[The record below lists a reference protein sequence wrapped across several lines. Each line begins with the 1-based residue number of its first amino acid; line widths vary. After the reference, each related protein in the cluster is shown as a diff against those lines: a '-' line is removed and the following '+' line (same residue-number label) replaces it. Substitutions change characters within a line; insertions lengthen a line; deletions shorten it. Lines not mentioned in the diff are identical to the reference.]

1 MACETGPCMSIDVSD
16 LSFHYPDGT
25 PSVQELSFK
34 ARPGEVTAVVGPNGV
49 GKTTLLEL
57 IVGALKPSEGVVNV
71 TGEVAYMR
79 QNPGFDDVETPTV
92 ADALALGLPSELRKQ
107 SAILRDLY
115 ERAATDMDAAMAIG
129 DALEVWGALGGYEIE
144 ASFDQ
149 VTQAVLREG
158 YVAASTRL
166 LKELSGGERKRLILG
181 SFLSSPVP
189 VLILDEPDN
198 FLDLHGKAWL
208 DAQLQATSK
217 TVLMVSHD
225 RSLLTT
231 AVDRMLVLEHNG
243 YWMHGGTYA
252 NLKPARRDRAERLA
266 KDLGR
271 WHDEEKRLFQ
281 FYKIMKQRASLNPKN
296 AKRADAAQHRWE
308 KFRDAGPPTPPPPE
322 REITTRFV
330 GSRSG
335 SVAMKA
341 SGFEVPDLFMPF
353 DLTVW
358 NEDRILLL
366 GENGVGKSTLLRL
379 LRDAALAEG
388 AELDDSP
395 IRYGP
400 TARVG
405 YFSQDNMVAAQSL
418 EKSAAKRDKMALLD
432 VVAERFG
439 NDVDA
444 RKALGRY
451 GLSDHIHHTMKE
463 LSGGQRARVQ
473 LILLETERPN
483 VMLLDEPTDN
493 LDLESILAIELALA
507 DLEATLITIS
517 HDKEFAAGYSRFVL
531 FDREGLVAETSDI
544 GYALDIASRSGFS
557 LLDFSKLEML
567 TRL

>member
-1 MACETGPCMSIDVSD
+1 MTIDVSD

-34 ARPGEVTAVVGPNGV
+34 ARVGEVTAIVGPNGV

-57 IVGALKPSEGVVNV
+57 IVGSLKPSEGVVNTV
-71 TGEVAYMR
+71 GEAAYMR
-79 QNPGFDDVETPTV
+79 QNPGFNGSESPTV
-92 ADALALGLPSELRKQ
+92 GDALALGLPAELRRHADLL
-107 SAILRDLY
+107 SDLY
-115 ERAATDMDAAMAIG
+115 RRSASDSDPDDAVRAAMALG
-129 DALEVWGALGGYEIE
+129 DALEVWGSLGGYEIE
-144 ASFDQ
+144 AKFDQ
-149 VTQAVLREG
+149 ITQSVLRQG
-158 YVAASTRL
+158 YSSASGRL
-166 LKELSGGERKRLILG
+166 LSELSGGERKRLILG
-181 SFLSSPVP
+181 SFLASPVP
-189 VLILDEPDN
+189 VLLLDEPDN

-208 DAQLQATSK
+208 DQELQATKK

-252 NLKPARRDRAERLA
+252 TLKAARRDRAERLA

-271 WHDEEKRLFQ
+271 WKDEERRLFQ

-296 AKRADAAQHRWE
+296 AKRADAAQTRWE

-335 SVAMKA
+335 NIAMKA
-341 SGFEVPDLFMPF
+341 TGFEVPGLFLPF

-366 GENGVGKSTLLRL
+366 GENGVGKSTLLRM
-379 LRDAALAEG
+379 LRDAAAASG
-388 AELDDSP
+388 ADLDDSS
-395 IRYGP
+395 IRFGP
-400 TARVG
+400 TARVS
-405 YFSQDNMVAAQSL
+405 YFSQENQLSINSEFMGDSDPNKVPLL
-418 EKSAAKRDKMALLD
+418 E
-432 VVAERFG
+432 VVAERYG
-439 NDVDA
+439 NDVEA

-451 GLSDHIHHTMKE
+451 GLSGHIHHTMPE
-463 LSGGQRARVQ
+463 LSGGQKARVQ

-507 DLEATLITIS
+507 ELEATLITIS
-517 HDKEFAAGYSRFVL
+517 HDKEFAAGYSRFIL
-531 FDREGLVAETSDI
+531 FDRDGLVAESDEI
-544 GYALDIASRSGFS
+544 DMALDIAAQSNFS
-557 LLDFSKLEML
+557 LLDFPELQLL
-567 TRL
+567 TSP

>member
-1 MACETGPCMSIDVSD
+1 MTIDVSD

-34 ARPGEVTAVVGPNGV
+34 ARAGEVTAIVGPNGV

-57 IVGALKPSEGVVNV
+57 IVGALTPIEGVANV
-71 TGEVAYMR
+71 SGEVAYMR
-79 QNPGFDDVETPTV
+79 QNPGFDGVDAPTV
-92 ADALALGLPSELRKQ
+92 GDALTLGLPKELRRQAAVLK
-107 SAILRDLY
+107 DLY
-115 ERAATDMDAAMAIG
+115 ERSATDLDAAMAIG

-149 VTQAVLREG
+149 ITQAVLRQG
-158 YVAASTRL
+158 YDAASPRL
-166 LKELSGGERKRLILG
+166 LTELSGGERKRLILG

-189 VLILDEPDN
+189 ILILDEPDN

-208 DAQLQATSK
+208 DSQLRATKK

-243 YWMHGGTYA
+243 FWMHGGTYA
-252 NLKPARRDRAERLA
+252 NLKEARRERAELLS
-266 KDLGR
+266 KYLDR
-271 WHDEEKRLFQ
+271 WHDEERRLFE
-281 FYKIMKQRASLNPKN
+281 FYKIMKQRASQNPKN

-335 SVAMKA
+335 SVAMKLTNL
-341 SGFEVPDLFMPF
+341 EVPGLFLPF
-353 DLTVW
+353 SLTIW
-358 NEDRILLL
+358 NEDRVLLL
-366 GENGVGKSTLLRL
+366 GENGVGKSTTLRI
-379 LRDAALAEG
+379 LRDAATITG
-388 AELDDSP
+388 ADLDDSA
-395 IRYGP
+395 IRFGP

-405 YFSQDNMVAAQSL
+405 YFSQDNQVSVDMDLA
-418 EKSAAKRDKMALLD
+418 SAKDINKVPLLQI
-432 VVAERFG
+432 VAERFG
-439 NDVDA
+439 NDIDA

-451 GLSDHIHHTMKE
+451 GLSDHIHHTMHE
-463 LSGGQRARVQ
+463 LSGGQKARVQ

-493 LDLESILAIELALA
+493 LDLESILAIEVALSE
-507 DLEATLITIS
+507 LEATLITIS

-531 FDREGLVAETSDI
+531 FDREGLVAETDDAAL
-544 GYALDIASRSGFS
+544 ALDIASKSNFS
-557 LLDFSKLEML
+557 LLDYPKLEML
-567 TRL
+567 TEL

>member
-1 MACETGPCMSIDVSD
+1 MTIDVSE

-34 ARPGEVTAVVGPNGV
+34 ARVGEVTAVVGPNGV

-57 IVGALKPSEGVVNV
+57 IVGALKPAEGVVNV
-71 TGEVAYMR
+71 VGEVAYMR
-79 QNPGFDDVETPTV
+79 QNPGFDGVETPTV
-92 ADALALGLPSELRKQ
+92 ADALALGLPAELRQQAAKLQ
-107 SAILRDLY
+107 DLY
-115 ERAATDMDAAMAIG
+115 TRSATDMDAAMAIG

-144 ASFDQ
+144 AKFDQ
-149 VTQAVLREG
+149 VTQAVLRQG
-158 YVAASTRL
+158 YAVAASRQL
-166 LKELSGGERKRLILG
+166 RELSGGERKRLILG
-181 SFLSSPVP
+181 SFLASPVP

-208 DAQLQATSK
+208 AAELEASSK
-217 TVLMVSHD
+217 TILMVSHD

-231 AVDRMLVLEHNG
+231 SIDRMLVLEHNG

-252 NLKPARRDRAERLA
+252 NFKQARRERGERLA

-271 WHDEEKRLFQ
+271 WHEEERRLFQ

-296 AKRADAAQHRWE
+296 AKRADAAEHRWE
-308 KFRDAGPPTPPPPE
+308 KFRDAGPPTPPPPD

-335 SVAMKA
+335 SVAMTATK
-341 SGFEVPDLFMPF
+341 FEVPDLFLPF
-353 DLTVW
+353 DLTIW

-379 LRDAALAEG
+379 LRDASEASG
-388 AELDDSP
+388 ADLDDHP
-395 IRYGP
+395 IRFGP

-405 YFSQDNMVAAQSL
+405 YFSQDNQVSVDIEL
-418 EKSAAKRDKMALLD
+418 LGVKDAAKVPLLQI
-432 VVAERFG
+432 VAERFG
-439 NDVDA
+439 NDIDA

-451 GLSDHIHHTMKE
+451 GLSGHIHHTMGE
-463 LSGGQRARVQ
+463 LSGGQKARVQ

-493 LDLESILAIELALA
+493 LDLESILAIEVALSE
-507 DLEATLITIS
+507 LEATLITIS
-517 HDKEFAAGYSRFVL
+517 HDKEFAVGYGRFVL
-531 FDREGLVAETSDI
+531 FDRDGLVAETEDI
-544 GYALDIASRSGFS
+544 DLALHIASQSGFS
-557 LLDFSKLEML
+557 LTDFADLDLL
-567 TRL
+567 TSA